1 MAHKMMRDA
10 DRAFTNELENEYL
23 YKSIFDSGEKE
34 RDSKTVFVAIPC
46 YRDEE
51 LVATIDSIYLNAKN
65 PDRVFVGVGLA
76 YKKEDKD
83 YWTAITKKYKNVTI
97 IAKEALPQNVGLGN
111 QRADANESFND
122 QDFYL
127 QIDAHMRFDMHWD
140 DLLIHHY
147 DNLKRLGDPKPLI
160 TGYPRAYAPDI
171 FASVEGAY
179 PYYNPMSK
187 EVYFRQRRGHNNV
200 PCFRVGLDPAQF
212 FKEIGF
218 PRHGDRIFTRFET
231 VAFTH
236 NLSPAQIFT
245 AGSFVKDVPANRL
258 IRFLEEEQYYSILAY
273 MKGYNCYVPR
283 VTGLM
288 HYYSEAYGQVLLENR
303 NHPIHDFPETYVSE
317 KYATDKTGGNN
328 IFKAL
333 KKMKGTPR
341 SFSDY
346 EEFAGVDYE
355 NRRLIAPVNKIM
367 HNKITEAINF
377 STEIYEYSINDYI
390 DWMYDKEYTWY
401 EDVQRNETPIE

>member
-1 MAHKMMRDA
+1 MAYNMMRDA

-23 YKSIFDSGEKE
+23 YKSIFDSDGKE

-65 PDRVFVGVGLA
+65 PDRIFVGVGLA
-76 YKKEDKD
+76 HKKEDKD

-111 QRADANESFND
+111 QRADANDSFND

-171 FASVEGAY
+171 FPSVEGAY

-187 EVYFRQRRGHNNV
+187 EVYFRQRRGHNNI
-200 PCFRVGLDPAQF
+200 PCFRVGLDPAKF
-212 FKEIGF
+212 FAEIGF

-231 VAFTH
+231 IAFTYAV
-236 NLSPAQIFT
+236 SPAQIFT
-245 AGSFVKDVPANRL
+245 EGSFVKEVPANRK

-273 MKGYNCYVPR
+273 MKGYNFYVPR
-283 VTGLM
+283 VTGVM
-288 HYYSEAYGQVLLENR
+288 HYYSEAYNQVLIDNR
-303 NHPIHDFPETYVSE
+303 NHPIQEFPDTYVAE
-317 KYATDKTGGNN
+317 KYIEDKVGGLN
-328 IFKAL
+328 IFTAL
-333 KKMKGTPR
+333 KKLKGTAR

-346 EEFAGVDYE
+346 ERFASVDYE
-355 NRRLIAPVNKIM
+355 NRRLIAPVNKIV
-367 HNKITEAINF
+367 HNKITEAVNF

-390 DWMYDKEYTWY
+390 DWMYDAEYTWY
-401 EDVQRNETPIE
+401 EDVKRNEGPIK